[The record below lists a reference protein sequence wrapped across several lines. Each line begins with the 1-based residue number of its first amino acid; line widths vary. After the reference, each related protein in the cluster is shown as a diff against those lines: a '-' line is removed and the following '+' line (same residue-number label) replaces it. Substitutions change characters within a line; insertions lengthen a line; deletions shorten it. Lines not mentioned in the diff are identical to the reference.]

1 MINKFTLKFLKYM
14 TIFVLLNFTITCV
27 LIIILFFKVLPN
39 IYWDINE
46 IEPTYLETYG
56 VAKEPNDNLKSL
68 AKKSNVDLY
77 FVRKNGD
84 ILYPKWKR
92 NTNIKPTLLKN
103 INNANSV
110 VSK

>member
-1 MINKFTLKFLKYM
+1 M
-14 TIFVLLNFTITCV
+14 TIFVLLNFTITCT

-56 VAKEPNDNLKSL
+56 ITQEPNANLKSL

-77 FVRKNGD
+77 FVRKMETFSTQN
-84 ILYPKWKR
+84 R
-92 NTNIKPTLLKN
+92 NVIQ
-103 INNANSV
+103 I
-110 VSK
+110 

>member
-14 TIFVLLNFTITCV
+14 TIFVLLNFTITCT

-56 VAKEPNDNLKSL
+56 ITQEPNANLKSL

-84 ILYPKWKR
+84 ILYPKSKR
-92 NTNIKPTLLKN
+92 N
-103 INNANSV
+103 
-110 VSK
+110 

>member
-14 TIFVLLNFTITCV
+14 TIFVLLNFTITCT

-56 VAKEPNDNLKSL
+56 ITQEPNADLKSL

-77 FVRKNGD
+77 FVRKMETFSTQN
-84 ILYPKWKR
+84 R
-92 NTNIKPTLLKN
+92 NVIQ
-103 INNANSV
+103 I
-110 VSK
+110 